1 MFKEQITKGL
11 MVSAIALAIGS
22 GAIGSGVAAAQSSP
36 SSDNGLIGDV
46 AAVLAARSDVFQA
59 TTANLDVVPVN
70 MAGSCPQA
78 FAFNIKVGAQS
89 PGKLSYQIVT
99 QDGRA
104 SQVFEAQA
112 SATEDGLFAAKASHK
127 LAFGR
132 NEQTDADASIIV
144 FDQPEEAKPI
154 REPDFFERLFGTG
167 PAADG
172 YDPQGLRNQAFKVKV
187 VAPNEVVS
195 AFDSHS
201 VTCEEQ
207 RTTRIIPVAMEDQ
220 RDPGDRDRGGRD
232 PGDRDPGGRDPGGRD
247 GRGDPSG
254 GTAGGPN

>member
-11 MVSAIALAIGS
+11 LVSAIALTIGS

-36 SSDNGLIGDV
+36 STDNGLIGDV

-59 TTANLDVVPVN
+59 TTASLDVVPVN

-89 PGKLSYQIVT
+89 PGKLSYKIIT
-99 QDGRA
+99 EDGRE

-112 SATEDGLFAAKASHK
+112 SAVEDGVFAVLASHK
-127 LAFGR
+127 LALAKS
-132 NEQTDADASIIV
+132 EQTEADPSIIV
-144 FDQPEEAKPI
+144 FDQPENVAPT

-167 PAADG
+167 PAAEN
-172 YDPQGLRNQAFKVKV
+172 YDPQGLRNQAFKVQV

-195 AFDSHS
+195 TFDKHT

-207 RTTRIIPVAMEDQ
+207 RATQVIRAAQESQ
-220 RDPGDRDRGGRD
+220 RDPGDRGGRDRGGSDRGDRGGRD
-232 PGDRDPGGRDPGGRD
+232 RGGP
-247 GRGDPSG
+247 
-254 GTAGGPN
+254 AGGSVD